1 MASSSMLVA
10 CIRVEPVMAMGPVA
24 RLTFRIP
31 GSSITSR
38 LRFTWARSTSSG
50 LL

>member
-1 MASSSMLVA
+1 MLVA
-10 CIRVEPVMAMGPVA
+10 CMRVEPVMAMGPVV
-24 RLTFRIP
+24 RLTLRIR

-38 LRFTWARSTSSG
+38 LRVTWARSTSSG

>member
-1 MASSSMLVA
+1 MTSNWMLVA
-10 CIRVEPVMAMGPVA
+10 CIRVDPVMAIGPVV
-24 RLTFRIP
+24 RFTLRMR

-38 LRFTWARSTSSG
+38 LRVTCARSNSSG